1 MAPTK
6 KELPQIPVS
15 REQVRAKREAV
26 IQTVLTLLNL
36 PAVDTWGQRDQ
47 QVAGTLGLA
56 KDYVKRVRLGFRNF
70 SQQKLVQLQEALAA
84 HSEFLSVDDLGQ
96 SVWGPVSQ
104 TKGS

>member
-1 MAPTK
+1 MAPRK
-6 KELPQIPVS
+6 KELARTPVS

-36 PAVDTWGQRDQ
+36 PAVDTWVERDQ
-47 QVAGTLGLA
+47 QMAGTLSLA

-70 SQQKLVQLQEALAA
+70 SQQKLGELQEALSA

-96 SVWGPVSQ
+96 SVWGPVSHR
-104 TKGS
+104 KGR